1 MSINPNIVAKTRN
14 FTFSLL
20 CLFGFLTQAQHSQFV
35 YYDLSEAV
43 ANEVVKSLVKDQ
55 QGYIWLATDAGVLRY
70 DGVASKMYR
79 APFKFD
85 YIKGYLCTKDHQLL
99 VINDYGIKEIKTFGD
114 SVTFVDYF
122 PDLVNPINGLTYP
135 KSIYQDKSGN
145 IWIGEISSIVRINKE
160 GVKRFELG
168 YDFQSISYHRTFLFQ
183 EDAFGTLWIAPF
195 KGRLMKYDPVGDQLI
210 PVEVDLPITEIA
222 GFSLVNGDYLMLG
235 GKEGIFQ
242 LKVDSDQQLLDS
254 SFIQTVDNISALQS
268 VGDLLF
274 IGTWDQGMLMFDFKK
289 KTTEKVPGVDFND
302 VVDFYFDATVPEVWV
317 VGSEN
322 VGLLSFSL
330 IQNLEPVSGSR
341 VECVSPYQE
350 QIYYSIGQEI
360 RTFQYATDQPAITLL
375 QSKNN
380 YFDRVLAE
388 KDIIWIGDS
397 FGAIIKFNS
406 REGSIKLLKDSTGN
420 AIKHAFMD
428 DFGNKWFS
436 GNRASLIRIGAYD
449 EQVYT
454 YPIASSNVVKQAPNG
469 IVYCGSFDDH
479 QMSLHAYNDQK
490 DVFTP
495 VDLKFESAPAGGLSI
510 EDLDFDQSG
519 NIWMVTNHGVFKR
532 EADTGITRKMNI
544 PDLDI
549 NESLK
554 AIAVKDDIVWIA
566 GSFGLYGYNGEGAIR
581 FNTKN
586 GLPSKLL
593 NWRGLQPYKD
603 GLLVSTAKGLV
614 MIRSE
619 MIRFEKTPGPVVQRV
634 QISGVELENTLAS
647 IEIPYQGSIE
657 LEFTTLTY
665 PGKEIVYQSRIQG
678 LSDRWS
684 EPTSNRQLSLIGFS
698 EGNYVLEVRSR
709 EIGALWSDPVKI
721 PFTVPIPWYRTWWA
735 YTFMFLLGLFVI
747 TASIRGYNY
756 HLIRQKQ
763 RFKKIIEDRTR
774 QIDEQ
779 KNEIIAQKNRI
790 IEQKEELLAKNES
803 IHRSQ
808 RALSDAD
815 VNFLHLKEKQ
825 LLDQIDYK
833 NKQITTHTLHI
844 IQKNETLKDL
854 RNKLE
859 LFVKSPGKVS
869 TQDIRKIVKT
879 IDESYR
885 LDKDWEDFSLYFEQ
899 IYTGFYAKLKV
910 NCPSLTTLELRHC
923 ALIRMNLTVNECA
936 TILGIS
942 PDSVKV
948 SRSRIRKK
956 LDMEESQGLTDFILS
971 I

>member
-1 MSINPNIVAKTRN
+1 MTKSRFIV
-14 FTFSLL
+14 FLVF
-20 CLFGFLTQAQHSQFV
+20 CLFGFLSNSQHSQFV

-55 QGYIWLATDAGVLRY
+55 NGYIWLATDAGVLRY
-70 DGVASKMYR
+70 DGVSSKMYR
-79 APFKFD
+79 PPYRYD
-85 YIKGYLCTKDHQLL
+85 YIKGYLSTNDNRLL
-99 VINDYGIKEIKTFGD
+99 VINDFGIKEILTIGD
-114 SVTFVDYF
+114 SVAFADYLF
-122 PDLVNPINGLTYP
+122 EPSAKIETLSYP

-145 IWIGEISSIVRINKE
+145 IWIGEISSVVRINKE
-160 GVKRFELG
+160 GFKRFELG
-168 YDFQSISYHRTFLFQ
+168 YDYQSISYHRTFLFQ

-195 KGRLMKYDPVGDQLI
+195 KGQLLKYNPARDQLQ
-210 PVEVDLPITEIA
+210 PVEVNLPVTEVA
-222 GFSLVNGDYLMLG
+222 GFSVVNGDYLMIG

-242 LKVDSDQQLLDS
+242 LKVDSNQELLDS
-254 SFIQTVDNISALQS
+254 LFIPEVQNISALQS
-268 VGDLLF
+268 VGDLLL
-274 IGTWDQGMLMFDFKK
+274 IGTWDQGMLMYDFKRK
-289 KTTEKVPGVDFND
+289 NTNKITEVGFND
-302 VVDFYFDATVPEVWV
+302 VVDFYFDARVPEVWV

-330 IQNLEPVSGSR
+330 IETLDPVGRSR
-341 VECVSPYQE
+341 VESVSPTQD

-360 RTFQYATDQPAITLL
+360 RTFQFSSERPSVTLL

-388 KDIIWIGDS
+388 KDIVWIGDS
-397 FGAIIKFNS
+397 FGAIIKFNT
-406 REGSIKLLKDSTGN
+406 REGSIKLLKDSSGN
-420 AIKHAFMD
+420 AIKHAIID
-428 DFGNKWFS
+428 EFGNKWFA
-436 GNRASLIRIGAYD
+436 GNKTHIIRIGAYD

-454 YPIASSNVVKQAPNG
+454 YPISNSNVLKQAANG
-469 IVYCGSFDDH
+469 RVYCGSFND
-479 QMSLHAYNDQK
+479 QQQSLHVYDDLK
-490 DVFTP
+490 DVFVP
-495 VDLKFESAPAGGLSI
+495 VSLNFENPIEGGVSV
-510 EDLDFDQSG
+510 EDIDFDTSG
-519 NIWMVTNHGVFKR
+519 NIWMATNHGIYKL
-532 EADTGITRKMNI
+532 DLQTGKSRLIEI
-544 PDLDI
+544 PDLDAS
-549 NESLK
+549 ESLK
-554 AIAVKDDIVWIA
+554 AIAIKDEIVWIS
-566 GSFGLYGYNGEGAIR
+566 GSFGLCGYNGSGTIH

-593 NWRGLQPYKD
+593 NWRGLQTYKD

-619 MIRFEKTPGPVVQRV
+619 MIKFENTPSPVIQKVK
-634 QISGVELENTLAS
+634 ISGEEMKNLVSTL
-647 IEIPYQGSIE
+647 EIPYQGSIE

-665 PGKEIVYQSRIQG
+665 PGKEIVYQSRIKEI
-678 LSDRWS
+678 SDRWS
-684 EPTSNRQLSLIGFS
+684 QPTSNRQLSLIGFT
-698 EGNYVLEVRSR
+698 EGTYTLEVRSR
-709 EIGALWSDPVKI
+709 EIGALWSEPVI
-721 PFTVPIPWYRTWWA
+721 VPFSVPIPWYRTWWA
-735 YTFMFLLGLFVI
+735 YLMMILTILGLIVL
-747 TASIRGYNY
+747 SIRAYNY

-763 RFKKIIEDRTR
+763 RFKRIIEDRTR

-790 IEQKEELLAKNES
+790 IEQKEELLAKNDS

-844 IQKNETLKDL
+844 LQKNETLKDL

-859 LFVKSPGKVS
+859 TFIKTPNKVS
-869 TQDIRKIVKT
+869 TQDIRKILKA
-879 IDESYR
+879 IDESYKM
-885 LDKDWEDFSLYFEQ
+885 DKDWDDFKLYFEQ

-956 LDMEESQGLTDFILS
+956 LDLEANQGLTDFILS